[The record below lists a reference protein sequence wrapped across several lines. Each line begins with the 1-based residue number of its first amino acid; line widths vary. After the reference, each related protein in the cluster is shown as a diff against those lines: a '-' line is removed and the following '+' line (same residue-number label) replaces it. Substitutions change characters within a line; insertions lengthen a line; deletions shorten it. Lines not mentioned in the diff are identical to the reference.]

1 MPSLSK
7 RLQAALG
14 DTTSDRRLQLLSD
27 ADRLGSISA
36 AARAHKISYKAAWQA
51 IETLSNLT
59 GAPLLEKAVG
69 GAGGGGVRLSEAGRR
84 LLRASEVLA
93 QLRRQAA
100 REVGQDIDGPAA
112 QGLRTSMRN
121 QLRGRV
127 IALKRESRARGAPVT
142 VILETMTATDPERF
156 QARITQE
163 SVQLLGLTTGMTVVV
178 LCKATAVRVVHS
190 HQPNTL
196 RGVVQ
201 AVHRF
206 GEQAEVACR
215 LGDGSL
221 LIGFCQAAKSLKKG
235 APIWAEVDP
244 SAWVIWVA

>member
-59 GAPLLEKAVG
+59 GFPLLEKAVG

-142 VILETMTATDPERF
+142 VILETMTETDPERF

-163 SVQLLGLTTGMTVVV
+163 SVQLLGLATGMTVVA

-190 HQPNTL
+190 HQPKML

-235 APIWAEVDP
+235 ASISAEVDP